1 MPLYPPALDSS
12 SGALAHY
19 PRDVPRPPAP
29 TVATP
34 PEAAAAALGPKLL
47 RYLGGSLVATVCS
60 EVTFVLLY
68 GPVHVGTTSASLL
81 GWLAGAVPNYWLNRR
96 WAWQRTGRP
105 RFRTELLPYIT
116 IVLMTLLLATGI
128 THLLDDWLH
137 HLGTTPS
144 LRVALVAIAYLGVYV
159 VMFALRFV
167 LLDRLFE
174 RVAEHEARH
183 HRARSET
190 SS

>member
-1 MPLYPPALDSS
+1 
-12 SGALAHY
+12 
-19 PRDVPRPPAP
+19 VPRPTAP
-29 TVATP
+29 TVAKP
-34 PEAAAAALGPKLL
+34 PEAAASALGPKLL
-47 RYLGGSLVATVCS
+47 RYLGGSVVATVCS

-68 GPVHVGTTSASLL
+68 GPVHVGTTSASLF
-81 GWLAGAVPNYWLNRR
+81 GWLAGALPNYWLNRR

-128 THLLDDWLH
+128 THLLDSWLQ

-144 LRVALVAIAYLGVYV
+144 LRVAVVAIAYLGVYA

-174 RVAEHEARH
+174 RVARHEARH
-183 HRARSET
+183 LAAQTEAT
-190 SS
+190 S

>member
-1 MPLYPPALDSS
+1 MADSA

-19 PRDVPRPPAP
+19 PRHVPRPPAP

-34 PEAAAAALGPKLL
+34 EVADAGALGTKLL

-68 GPVHVGTTSASLL
+68 GPLHIGTTSASLL
-81 GWLAGAVPNYWLNRR
+81 AWLAGAVPNYWLNRR

-128 THLLDDWLH
+128 THLLDGWLH
-137 HLGTTPS
+137 HLGTTAS
-144 LRVALVAIAYLGVYV
+144 LRIALVAVAYLGVYV

-174 RVAEHEARH
+174 RVARHERH
-183 HRARSET
+183 HHARTEAT
-190 SS
+190 S